1 MSDPGA
7 NTGLL
12 VEARLILP
20 DGGLPI
26 VGVPFTLVIEARHA
40 PGSIALLPE
49 SLGLPAELAER
60 PAARSHTRSVEGSV
74 EIDRYELELLGFDP
88 GEQLIPAIP
97 LACSGTV
104 AKTKPLSVQIG
115 TGFSEAELPIATSTQ
130 PEALAELEK
139 MAAQDAPPLPVY
151 VADYRPAF
159 ALLFLLIAAI
169 TGWAVW
175 RHLKA
180 KARRP
185 IPGPPPPPPRPAH
198 LVALEALATLEAAG
212 HLAAGRHK
220 AFYSEL
226 SEVMRAWAG
235 ARYNF
240 VSLDLT
246 VPELMEALGQKD
258 RPGLEAARLERLL
271 TLADL
276 VKFAKFTPTAADGE
290 GALSDARAIVK
301 ATTPAEPTP

>member
-12 VEARLILP
+12 VEARLVLP
-20 DGGLPI
+20 DGGLPK

-40 PGSIALLPE
+40 PGAIALLPE
-49 SLGLPAELAER
+49 SLGLPGELAER
-60 PAARSHTRSVEGSV
+60 PAARRHTRSVEGSV

-88 GEQLIPAIP
+88 GEQLIPEIP

-104 AKTKPLSVQIG
+104 AKTKPVSVQID

-130 PEALAELEK
+130 AEAMAELEK

-151 VADYRPAF
+151 VADHRPAF
-159 ALLFLLIAAI
+159 ALLFLIIAAV
-169 TGWAVW
+169 TLWAVQ

-180 KARRP
+180 RALRP

-198 LVALEALATLEAAG
+198 EVALEALAALEAAG

-220 AFYSEL
+220 AFYSQL

-235 ARYNF
+235 ARYDF

-246 VPELMEALGQKD
+246 VPELMEALSQKE
-258 RPGLEAARLERLL
+258 RPGLEAPRLERLL

-276 VKFAKFTPTAADGE
+276 VKFAKFTPTVADGE
-290 GALSDARAIVK
+290 GALVDARAIIG
-301 ATTPAEPTP
+301 ATRPAEPTP

>member
-12 VEARLILP
+12 VESRLVLP
-20 DGGLPI
+20 DGGLPQ

-49 SLGLPAELAER
+49 SLGLPNELAER
-60 PAARSHTRSVEGSV
+60 PAARRHTRSVEGEV
-74 EIDRYELELLGFDP
+74 EIDRYELELLGFEP
-88 GEQLIPAIP
+88 GEQLIPEIP
-97 LACSGTV
+97 LAFSGTV
-104 AKTKPLSVQIG
+104 AKTKPVSVQIG
-115 TGFSEAELPIATSTQ
+115 TGFSEEELPIATSTQ
-130 PEALAELEK
+130 AEALAELEK
-139 MAAQDAPPLPVY
+139 MAAQDSPPMPVY

-159 ALLFLLIAAI
+159 AVLFLIIAAV
-169 TGWAVW
+169 TLWAVQ

-180 KARRP
+180 RAQRP

-198 LVALEALATLEAAG
+198 LVALEALAALEAAG

-235 ARYNF
+235 ARYEF

-246 VPELMEALGQKD
+246 VPELMEALSQKE

-276 VKFAKFTPTAADGE
+276 VKFAKFTPNVADGE
-290 GALSDARAIVK
+290 GALADARAIIS
-301 ATTPAEPTP
+301 ATRPAEPTP